1 MNQQSL
7 QFAHYRPAYQRCLA
21 GLAAALICLTP
32 ELASGQKIGFRRTR
46 IIDFAS
52 NTFAGAVLVPG
63 DKTARR
69 IVAWGN
75 EVVSIRFPGGHAV
88 PVSAARG
95 FGAGGCLV
103 DANGDGKQDLVLFEK
118 GQPGREGR
126 MVWLEASSGGAL
138 HVIDSEADFS
148 GCLPTNMF
156 GKDGVVLL
164 HRHSQLRFYEIPA
177 DPTAPWPYREVY
189 SIYTPSPQGGL
200 IRYDVDG
207 NGHRDLFGGNFWFQA
222 PATPEKPWH
231 IFAINKWWEK
241 PQSAMLRLALVSHF
255 DNRFPSLLAAQ
266 ATASPARVAVFDRP
280 PDPTQLWR
288 ESSVEAIPPIRKPEA
303 LAAADLNGDSL
314 TDLIIGE
321 NNGDGSRL
329 LVYWGLAGGKY
340 QGTRIDATHGLIAV
354 WPFDY
359 DQDGRMDLIGLG
371 PSTLY
376 LWRNQALQTKK

>member
-1 MNQQSL
+1 MTQI
-7 QFAHYRPAYQRCLA
+7 
-21 GLAAALICLTP
+21 AALPERAVIAVTGEDRAAFLQGLVSNDVANALPGQAVWAALLTP
-32 ELASGQKIGFRRTR
+32 Q
-46 IIDFAS
+46 
-52 NTFAGAVLVPG
+52 
-63 DKTARR
+63 
-69 IVAWGN
+69 
-75 EVVSIRFPGGHAV
+75 
-88 PVSAARG
+88 
-95 FGAGGCLV
+95 
-103 DANGDGKQDLVLFEK
+103 GK
-118 GQPGREGR
+118 
-126 MVWLEASSGGAL
+126 WL
-138 HVIDSEADFS
+138 ADFFILS
-148 GCLPTNMF
+148 
-156 GKDGVVLL
+156 DGERLL
-164 HRHSQLRFYEIPA
+164 MDCERA
-177 DPTAPWPYREVY
+177 
-189 SIYTPSPQGGL
+189 
-200 IRYDVDG
+200 
-207 NGHRDLFGGNFWFQA
+207 
-222 PATPEKPWH
+222 
-231 IFAINKWWEK
+231 
-241 PQSAMLRLALVSHF
+241 QSAMLRLALVSHF